1 MKQTT
6 GKTLAKDKIEFVSCL
21 ITNKE
26 GNVII
31 FKRREDLKL
40 DAGKF
45 DFCSGH
51 IKEGEIPMQSMYR
64 ELKEETGL
72 NPEQIKLQKVG
83 IIGTPHPKF
92 EATLC
97 YAYYGIIDIKIE
109 KLNEMIKSVEEP
121 ELEEAFCL
129 ENINALRK
137 EMQQENNNYRTNYTK
152 QMQYFLEAIEQK
164 MNEKAEKVN
173 ER

>member
-1 MKQTT
+1 MEQTT
-6 GKTLAKDKIEFVSCL
+6 RKPLAKDKIEFVSCL

-31 FKRREDLKL
+31 FKRRKDLKL

-64 ELKEETGL
+64 ELKEETGI
-72 NPEQIKLQKVG
+72 NPDQINLQKVG

-92 EATLC
+92 IETLC
-97 YAYYGIIDIKIE
+97 YAYYGIIDINIE

-121 ELEEAFCL
+121 ELEEAFCI
-129 ENINALRK
+129 EDINTLRK
-137 EMQQENNNYRTNYTK
+137 DMQETK

-164 MNEKAEKVN
+164 MNKKEEKES